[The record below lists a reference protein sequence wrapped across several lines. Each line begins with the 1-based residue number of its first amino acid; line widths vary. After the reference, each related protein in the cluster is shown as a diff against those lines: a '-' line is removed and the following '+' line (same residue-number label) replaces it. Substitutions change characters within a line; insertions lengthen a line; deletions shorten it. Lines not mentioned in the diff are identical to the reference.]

1 MTVPRPLMQ
10 NNYVF
15 FFQFRKIYVRILCLD
30 AAMSYSMR
38 LFKPCVTSRAIASHV
53 LGDGRRRVWNT
64 PGAPTHIWS
73 LAATENGRL
82 MNSSRHTRI
91 LCLYVFCFVSTCNDR
106 LLQDSLVLTI
116 FVYLKA
122 LFYF

>member
-53 LGDGRRRVWNT
+53 LGDGRRRGLEHPRGSNAHLELGCYGEWMSDGSALDT
-64 PGAPTHIWS
+64 QCFFD
-73 LAATENGRL
+73 
-82 MNSSRHTRI
+82 I
-91 LCLYVFCFVSTCNDR
+91 LTCLH
-106 LLQDSLVLTI
+106 L
-116 FVYLKA
+116 
-122 LFYF
+122 